1 MRFEIVNKLEQEL
14 SRLTH
19 ELRHEIPRELETA
32 AAHGDLSENAEYDA
46 AKERKSLVE
55 SRIAH
60 LTKRVREILAINLRS
75 IPQDRVGFGSR
86 VVLEDMETGETV
98 TYTFV
103 FPEEVDPDNGRIS
116 LATPIGKALMGK
128 EEGDEVT
135 VSAPSGARRYEIT
148 DLQTIHDQAQGSA

>member
-1 MRFEIVNKLEQEL
+1 MRFEIVNKLEEEL
-14 SRLTH
+14 TRLTH
-19 ELRHEIPRELETA
+19 ELRHDIPMELRKA
-32 AAHGDLSENAEYDA
+32 AEHGDLSENAEYDA

-60 LTKRVREILAINLRS
+60 LQKRIREIMAINPRS

-86 VVLEDMETGETV
+86 VVLEELSTGERV

-116 LATPIGKALMGK
+116 LATPIGKALMGR

-135 VSAPSGARRYEIT
+135 VSVPSGTKRYEIA
-148 DLQTIHDQAQGSA
+148 DLRTIHDQAPGGA